1 MNIHALVVRFVL
13 MMVIIDHGLP
23 STVTPRYFTTTTDV
37 PTTPQPCKYQWKS
50 QGLKA
55 NCTKLGLTSVP
66 RNLLDDVADLDLS
79 GNKLSELKNNS
90 FAGLPLLTNLTISK
104 NNVSSRIEK
113 GTFRPLTRLKLFA
126 AESNNLTSLPDNL
139 FKTNRNLET
148 IDLSYNNLTFLP
160 DNLFQTNPNLETIDL
175 SHNNLTSFPS
185 SALNSLQNLSN
196 VDLGYNPMKTLNFT
210 RFQSRNV
217 SRMSFPHCTIS
228 SLHEHYFLGLQ
239 QTIIGDFSLIHNR
252 LTVLPDF
259 VFRYLE
265 GVKRLDLDGNTI
277 ANFSLLPYLG
287 MKNVEVIDIPNCRIS
302 NLTPL
307 KDYTNASH
315 GLPVLRELYMSGNKM
330 FSVPSGAFQGLDNL
344 IKLDIHQSGIR
355 ELHND
360 SFIGLNS
367 LEILD
372 LSSNS
377 ISVITSDMFK
387 PLLNLRTL
395 KMIKNSKIKEFSRSM
410 FAGIQSLVS
419 LTVSRCKISKIE
431 TGDWDLPALEWL
443 DLSYNPIQS
452 VNKYAFGR
460 MNNLTTLILSNTQI
474 TAIENKAFISN
485 SKLQEL
491 MLRCVNVGQALGSIS
506 TPFANLNELT
516 LLDFTDTAIALQY
529 QLLQN
534 LSNLQRLYLAN
545 SGLSADDLW
554 DPHNETLPV
563 LSSLK
568 TLKFLSLSN
577 NNMDN
582 LQAGTF
588 AGLGNLT
595 TLEMINS
602 NIATMDKD
610 IFADLTSLAFL
621 YLDKNKI
628 KNLSPDYFTNLSS
641 LVVVSVKDNAI
652 KDFRADVFQN
662 QPHFSNLYISRN
674 QLTTIPAGTIFPKK
688 IVDVSENPLA
698 CICDLRWF
706 RYWIH
711 KTNVSVIH
719 LDKTTCSRSSILH
732 LREQPITKFDP
743 ERECAPDFEV
753 FILSSFLL
761 LFGFLGLLLGYH
773 KRWWIRHRWFHLKLK
788 IVGYNEVV
796 DEREREDYE
805 YDINLMF
812 DEEDE
817 AWVRATLKPG
827 LEENL
832 PNFDRIVCGD
842 DDLPLG
848 MYYIEA
854 IIEVIDRSFKT
865 VLVVSNAAVDNHG
878 FINKLRMA
886 VENMNDVEVEK
897 VVLVF
902 KEDIADRNLPYLVR
916 LFLSKNK
923 PNFRW
928 TEDQEGQRL
937 MWEKL
942 TKSLASNK
950 KMNDI
955 LPI

>member
-1 MNIHALVVRFVL
+1 M
-13 MMVIIDHGLP
+13 
-23 STVTPRYFTTTTDV
+23 
-37 PTTPQPCKYQWKS
+37 
-50 QGLKA
+50 
-55 NCTKLGLTSVP
+55 
-66 RNLLDDVADLDLS
+66 
-79 GNKLSELKNNS
+79 
-90 FAGLPLLTNLTISK
+90 
-104 NNVSSRIEK
+104 
-113 GTFRPLTRLKLFA
+113 
-126 AESNNLTSLPDNL
+126 
-139 FKTNRNLET
+139 
-148 IDLSYNNLTFLP
+148 
-160 DNLFQTNPNLETIDL
+160 
-175 SHNNLTSFPS
+175 
-185 SALNSLQNLSN
+185 
-196 VDLGYNPMKTLNFT
+196 
-210 RFQSRNV
+210 
-217 SRMSFPHCTIS
+217 
-228 SLHEHYFLGLQ
+228 
-239 QTIIGDFSLIHNR
+239 
-252 LTVLPDF
+252 LPDF

-265 GVKRLDLDGNTI
+265 GVKRLDLDGNPIT
-277 ANFSLLPYLG
+277 NFSLLPFLG
-287 MKNVEVIDIPNCRIS
+287 MKNVEVIGIS
-302 NLTPL
+302 KCSITTLTPV

-315 GLPVLRELYMSGNKM
+315 DLPVLRELYLSSNMF

-344 IKLDIHQSGIR
+344 IKLDIHQSRIR
-355 ELHND
+355 YLHND

-372 LSSNS
+372 LTSNS

-387 PLLNLRTL
+387 PLRKLKTL
-395 KMIKNSKIKEFSRSM
+395 ILKSNSKIKEFSRSM
-410 FAGIQSLVS
+410 FAGIQPIVS
-419 LTVSRCKISKIE
+419 LTLSRCEISEIE
-431 TGDWDLPALEWL
+431 TGHWDLPALESL
-443 DLSYNPIQS
+443 DLSYNRRILR
-452 VNKYAFGR
+452 VNNYAFGG
-460 MNNLTTLILSNTQI
+460 MSNLTKLDLSHTQI
-474 TAIENKAFISN
+474 TVIEDKAFISN

-491 MLRCVNVGQALGSIS
+491 LLRSVGALGSIF
-506 TPFANLNELT
+506 TPFAHLKELT
-516 LLDFTDTAIALQY
+516 LLDFTDTAVALQY
-529 QLLQN
+529 QLLQD
-534 LSNLQRLYLAN
+534 LSNLRRLYLAN
-545 SGLSADDLW
+545 SGLLADDLW
-554 DPHNETLPV
+554 DPHNKSLPV
-563 LSSLK
+563 LSSLE
-568 TLKFLSLSN
+568 TLEFLSLN
-577 NNMDN
+577 NNNLYN

-588 AGLGNLT
+588 AGLRNLT
-595 TLEMINS
+595 TLQMKES

-610 IFADLTSLAFL
+610 IFADLTSLTNL
-621 YLDKNKI
+621 YLDKNII

-641 LVVVSVKDNAI
+641 LVVVSVKHNSI
-652 KDFRADVFQN
+652 KEFCADVFQN
-662 QPHFSNLYISRN
+662 KPHFSFLYISGN
-674 QLTTIPAGTIFPKK
+674 QLTTIPAGTILPKK

-706 RYWIH
+706 RNWLDE
-711 KTNVSVIH
+711 TSVSVNH
-719 LDKTTCSRSSILH
+719 LDKTTCSQSSILH
-732 LREQPITKFDP
+732 LRGQPIIEFDP

-788 IVGYNEVV
+788 VVGYNEVV
-796 DEREREDYE
+796 DERERDDYE

-832 PNFDRIVCGD
+832 PDFDRIVCGD